1 MAVAMAFRRLS
12 SSIDKPF
19 RPLSNATSH
28 CYMLCLQ
35 WPKQLNAPLEVVDP
49 EIADIIELEKARQ
62 WKGLELIPSENFTSV
77 SVMQAV
83 GSITTNN
90 YSEGYPG
97 ARYYGGNKY
106 IDMAETLCQ
115 NRALEAFRLDPQ
127 K

>member
-1 MAVAMAFRRLS
+1 MALRRLS
-12 SSIDKPF
+12 SSVEKPL
-19 RPLSNATSH
+19 RPLLNAGSVYYKSSLPDEAVYEKENSRVT
-28 CYMLCLQ
+28 

-83 GSITTNN
+83 GSVMTNK

-97 ARYYGGNKY
+97 ARYYGGNEF
-106 IDMAETLCQ
+106 IDMA
-115 NRALEAFRLDPQ
+115 
-127 K
+127 